1 MSPHDRLG
9 KAGEPA
15 HLSARRKMRILVAED
30 STDNRFLI
38 EAYLRTEP
46 CTLTFAQDGEQAVE
60 KATTNEYDLILMD
73 IQMPKKDGLAA
84 TRAIRKWESDHAEE
98 AGSDRRADRLRL

>member
-1 MSPHDRLG
+1 MR
-9 KAGEPA
+9 E
-15 HLSARRKMRILVAED
+15 RKSRILVAED

-46 CTLTFAQDGEQAVE
+46 CTITFVMDGEEAVE
-60 KATTNEYDLILMD
+60 KATSNEYDLILMD

-84 TRAIRKWESDHAEE
+84 TRAIRKWETDNARKPVPIV
-98 AGSDRRADRLRL
+98 ALTAVGF